1 MKSELRSGESWT
13 LTDVTLVVRK
23 SDLDPDAVTER
34 LGLQPSSVRMPGI
47 DRWDPKGETDGQWR
61 YQCDERTTRVFSEQL
76 DVVLR
81 ASERCARVLAALG
94 AEGCNV
100 ALSIGGFADND
111 SQLSLSVHEMAR
123 ISRLG
128 IPLIL
133 IPNLNER

>member
-1 MKSELRSGESWT
+1 MKSELRPGESWT

-23 SDLDPDAVTER
+23 RDLDPDAVTER
-34 LGLQPSSVRMPGI
+34 LGLRPSSVRIPGI

-61 YQCDERTTRVFSEQL
+61 FQCDERTTRIFSEQL

-81 ASERCARVLAALG
+81 ASERCARVLATLS
-94 AEGCNV
+94 AEGCTILL
-100 ALSIGGFADND
+100 AIGGFADND
-111 SQLSLSVHEMAR
+111 SQISFSAHEMVR

-133 IPNLNER
+133 TPNLNER